1 MISLGFYF
9 WKCLSPLFL
18 THTFPGYSA
27 LAWQLYLFI
36 FWGNGHHIL
45 LIAFPDSVAPAK
57 MSAIDRIGEA
67 VIVDNLFYTAAFEIF
82 LFVLLINIYIL
93 MCQGVHLSAFIIHGV
108 HWASEMC
115 NLIFF
120 YQIWK
125 EFSYYFFKYPFSL
138 SCALCTPVENMLMS
152 LVVFHISL
160 K

>member
-9 WKCLSPLFL
+9 WKRLSPLFL

-82 LFVLLINIYIL
+82 LFVLLIDIYIL
-93 MCQGVHLSAFIIHGV
+93 MCQGVHLSAFIIRGV

-120 YQIWK
+120 IK
-125 EFSYYFFKYPFSL
+125 FGKNSAIISSNILFL
-138 SCALCTPVENMLMS
+138 SPVLCALL
-152 LVVFHISL
+152 L
-160 K
+160 KICWWA